1 MAATRGAHR
10 AKANG
15 RTNAGGNGTEGR
27 KINGIGDE
35 AVRAKTGRT
44 WGAWI
49 ATLDAAGAREMAHAE
64 IASLLHEKFRVPGWW
79 TQMVTVGYE
88 QVVGKRVPRQ
98 KADGFAASASKTIR
112 TSPAAAF
119 AAFDDPRARARWLD
133 DELTI
138 RRATAP
144 KSLRITCADGKTHLD
159 VNIYPKGDGKT
170 QVTLQHTK
178 LASAREASRMKKY
191 WGDALKRLEEALTA

>member
-1 MAATRGAHR
+1 MATR
-10 AKANG
+10 NG
-15 RTNAGGNGTEGR
+15 RRTATSGASNDGAAGQ

-44 WGAWI
+44 WSEWI
-49 ATLDAAGAREMAHAE
+49 ATLDAAGGREMSHSE
-64 IASLLHEKFRVPGWW
+64 IAALLHEKFAVPGWW

-88 QVVGKRVPRQ
+88 QATGKRVPRQ

-112 TSPAAAF
+112 TSAGAVFEAF
-119 AAFDDPRARARWLD
+119 GDARTRLRWLP
-133 DELTI
+133 DEITI
-138 RRATAP
+138 RRVTAP

-159 VNIYPKGDGKT
+159 VNIYPKGDDRT

-178 LASAREASRMKKY
+178 LASAREAARMKRY
-191 WGDALKRLEEALTA
+191 WGDALKRLEEVLS